1 MNRNLKKE
9 VASSHLTKA
18 GESKVNSRKEYS
30 NLYYNQNK
38 EEINRQRRARRK
50 LKKVE
55 PKVTA
60 TNDNFSEPEPN
71 VSVKNGTTKIENK
84 QG

>member
-1 MNRNLKKE
+1 MNRNQLKE

-18 GESKVNSRKEYS
+18 EENKANNRKEYS
-30 NLYYNQNK
+30 SLYYNQNK

-55 PKVTA
+55 PK
-60 TNDNFSEPEPN
+60 
-71 VSVKNGTTKIENK
+71 KNLGQFKFLT
-84 QG
+84 